1 MNKILTL
8 CLTVVTLFGCGVNKQ
23 AQQIAALE
31 KCTYKLISAE
41 NITIGGTS
49 INNIANME
57 NLNLASLPG
66 LALGLLRQ
74 DVPLKARLN
83 LEIKNPSSSQAA
95 INEFEYKVLINN
107 QELATGFVNQL
118 VDVQPGGTTMVPVDL
133 NLNAYKFISNK
144 KVMQEVVEFLQAGSG
159 TEERKGLVTLKIKPS
174 IKVGNTLVKYPGFIS
189 MDKEISSKILL

>member
-49 INNIANME
+49 INNIVNME

-144 KVMQEVVEFLQAGSG
+144 KVMQEVTEFLKAGSG